1 MATLHEK
8 IKLLRGLLTG
18 EVAKTGPFYVDIDL
32 TRRCNLRCL
41 GCPYH
46 SPHINDTSPQNPA
59 VMDISLDFFKRLC
72 NELKGMNTHSLIL
85 QGAGEPLLHPDV
97 FEMIAT
103 AKAAGFH
110 VTLITNGTL
119 LDRETIE
126 ALIAARLDT
135 LKVSLWASSAEQYQQ
150 NYPGTHPDSF
160 RKVVDG
166 LKLLASLKAERN
178 SMLPVVQLHHPIN
191 SYNFQTIDAL
201 VDLALRTG
209 CNGLSFAPF
218 RSFGIGA
225 LAPFDLSTDEERLVQ
240 LSLFR
245 ARRRL
250 KSFPM
255 GHNIDEILLRYK
267 LGSAVWQKLP
277 CYIAWIHARIRVDG
291 AVQPCGS
298 CSVAFGN
305 LYENTLHE
313 VWNGSAIRA
322 FRRRTLTCKG
332 LASISEHCGCNFCCY
347 VGDNMRVHRLF
358 KWFAPLA
365 RRSKK

>member
-1 MATLHEK
+1 VTGFYLPLGSKLATLDEK

-18 EVAKTGPFYVDIDL
+18 KVAKTGPFYVDIDL
-32 TRRCNLRCL
+32 TRRCNLQCL

-46 SPHINDTSPQNPA
+46 SPHVNNTSLQNLA
-59 VMDISLDFFKRLC
+59 MMDISSDLFKRLC
-72 NELKGMNTHSLIL
+72 SELKTMNTHSPIL

-97 FEMIAT
+97 FEMISA

-119 LDRETIE
+119 LDRDIIQ
-126 ALIAARLDT
+126 ALIDARLDI
-135 LKVSLWASSAEQYQQ
+135 LKVSLWASSTEQYQQ
-150 NYPGTHPDSF
+150 NYPGTHSENF

-178 SMLPVVQLHHPIN
+178 SMLPMVKLHHPIN
-191 SYNFQTIDAL
+191 RYNFQTIDAL

-218 RSFGIGA
+218 RSFGVGA

-305 LYENTLHE
+305 LYENTLHQ

-322 FRRRTLTCKG
+322 FHSSL
-332 LASISEHCGCNFCCY
+332 SSQH
-347 VGDNMRVHRLF
+347 
-358 KWFAPLA
+358 
-365 RRSKK
+365 